1 MKVAGVVAEVR
12 WVYYT
17 AATLGRW
24 ELDAGTFHARIVSAD
39 PYRLAQR
46 PLTLVVPK
54 QGRPWEWPIADLA
67 VSGDQLTAHVTV
79 TDQVT
84 A

>member
-1 MKVAGVVAEVR
+1 VKIAGVVAEVR

-24 ELDAGTFHARIVSAD
+24 ELDAGRFHARIVSAD
-39 PYRLAQR
+39 AYRLAQR

-54 QGRPWEWPIADLA
+54 QGRPWEWPIQEIA
-67 VSGDQLTAHVTV
+67 VVGDTLTAQITV